1 MSPLSKRIWSILG
14 NALCLL
20 DKVALDRLLN
30 INDSESSRF
39 DVFREYRRCGA
50 EELISYRDILIERD
64 SSIALGIVLWRMTH
78 EGLTWDN
85 SWKRVFRSC
94 DLNGYTDNIIN
105 VARLGAGK
113 EDRVDVLKP
122 LRKDWEEMEALLAS
136 EDLTYSGI
144 GKFDLGG
151 IIEYLNVWGEYLKA
165 SSALTVV
172 RSRIRSLLKDTA
184 RFNDS
189 VELSIGP
196 LLLLF
201 YDLDWKEKEDLDLL
215 FSLKRNYGQLT
226 GREYSG
232 VTAAYH
238 SFGGAI
244 RPLALES
251 GLDRDTLWLLEYILG
266 YGSDSFC
273 PP

>member
-1 MSPLSKRIWSILG
+1 
-14 NALCLL
+14 
-20 DKVALDRLLN
+20 
-30 INDSESSRF
+30 
-39 DVFREYRRCGA
+39 
-50 EELISYRDILIERD
+50 
-64 SSIALGIVLWRMTH
+64 MTH

-144 GKFDLGG
+144 GEFDLGG

-184 RFNDS
+184 RFNDL

-215 FSLKRNYGQLT
+215 LKAKLWELT
-226 GREYSG
+226 VREYSG

-238 SFGGAI
+238 SFGAAI